1 MVEPPG
7 LKCVATV
14 MTFLGVDF
22 VCAKLLTN
30 VMSYHV
36 ADFGPLSRAFWKNL
50 QHDSPNMRGGGQR
63 PFGIFPKIHLLWRCH
78 QSLTKHDAQGAKLNS
93 W

>member
-50 QHDSPNMRGGGQR
+50 QHDSPNMRGGGSKAIWN
-63 PFGIFPKIHLLWRCH
+63 F
-78 QSLTKHDAQGAKLNS
+78 SENS
-93 W
+93 SALEMPPVPY